1 VRVSLSEN
9 AVREDRSLE
18 FAELEAIA
26 AEARRPVPVRLYGQ
40 WVGALIVA
48 VLFAML
54 VRTLIANPG
63 FQWHV
68 VRHYFFTTL
77 VLHGLWL
84 TIELTVVSMV
94 IAIALGIVL
103 AVMRVSPNPILSGA
117 SSLYI
122 WFFRGTP
129 LLVQIIFWFN
139 LASLAPRLSL
149 GVPFGPRFVTVET
162 NTVITT
168 MVAAIVSLGLNEGA
182 YMAEIVR
189 AGILSVDEGQID
201 AAQAL
206 GMSRLRTMRR
216 IILPQ
221 AIRVII
227 PPTGNELIGQLKNT
241 SLVSVIALME
251 LLTTVEI
258 VYQATFETIPL
269 LLVAAIWYLVVTTVL
284 SIGQSYIERHYSR
297 GSSRAQPPTF
307 FQQLRKN
314 FVTFHVG
321 PPPKTSRMTETAP

>member
-1 VRVSLSEN
+1 MSDE
-9 AVREDRSLE
+9 AAKRERELSLE
-18 FAELEAIA
+18 FADLEAIA
-26 AEARRPVPVRLYGQ
+26 AEGRRPVPVRHYGQ
-40 WVGALIVA
+40 WLGALVVA

-54 VRTLIANPG
+54 VHTLITNPG
-63 FQWHV
+63 FQWRV
-68 VRHYFFTTL
+68 VHHYFFTTL
-77 VLHGLWL
+77 LLKGLWL
-84 TIELTVVSMV
+84 TIELTIVSMA

-103 AVMRVSPNPILSGA
+103 AVMRISPNPIVSGA

-139 LASLAPRLSL
+139 LASLFPRLSL
-149 GVPFGPRFVTVET
+149 GIPFGPRLVTVEA

-168 MVAAIVSLGLNEGA
+168 LVAAILGLGLNEAA
-182 YMAEIVR
+182 YMSEIVR

-216 IILPQ
+216 IVLPQ

-227 PPTGNELIGQLKNT
+227 PPTGNEFISQLKNT

-258 VYQATFETIPL
+258 IYEATFQTIPL
-269 LLVAAIWYLVVTTVL
+269 LLVAAIWYLVLTTVL
-284 SIGQSYIERHYSR
+284 SIGQYHIERHYSR
-297 GSSRAQPPTF
+297 GSLRSQPPTF
-307 FQQLRKN
+307 FQQLRRN
-314 FVTFHVG
+314 FVNFHARVPST
-321 PPPKTSRMTETAP
+321 PPDSGAVS

>member
-1 VRVSLSEN
+1 MAPKE
-9 AVREDRSLE
+9 AVESDRTIQ
-18 FAELEAIA
+18 FAELEAVA
-26 AEARRPVPVRLYGQ
+26 AEARRPVPVRHYGQ
-40 WVGALIVA
+40 WIGAVIVA

-54 VRTLIANPG
+54 VHTLITNHG

-68 VRHYFFTTL
+68 VGHYFLKTI
-77 VLHGLWL
+77 VLRGLLL
-84 TIELTVVSMV
+84 TIELTALSMA
-94 IAIALGIVL
+94 IAIGLGIVL
-103 AVMRVSPNPILSGA
+103 AVMRLSPNPILSGA

-139 LASLAPRLSL
+139 LASLFPKLSF
-149 GVPFGPRFVTVET
+149 GIPFGPRFVTVNA
-162 NTVITT
+162 NTIITT
-168 MVAAIVSLGLNEGA
+168 LVAAVVGLSLNEGA

-189 AGILSVDEGQID
+189 AGILSVDEGQVD

-227 PPTGNELIGQLKNT
+227 PPTGNEFIGQLKNT

-251 LLTTVEI
+251 LLTTVEVI
-258 VYQATFETIPL
+258 YEATFQTIPL
-269 LLVAAIWYLVVTTVL
+269 LLVAALWYLILTTIL
-284 SIGQSYIERHYSR
+284 TIGQFYIERHYSR
-297 GSSRAQPPTF
+297 GSTRAQPPTF
-307 FQQLRKN
+307 LAQLRKS
-314 FVTFHVG
+314 FVTFHASV
-321 PPPKTSRMTETAP
+321 PQRADSTSGSTS